1 MVNGRVNYLQTQKW
15 LKTEISLRFPR
26 LTNVGKVVL
35 TIPHSNA
42 EEERLFSMVRK
53 NKTAFRPNLDPAGTL
68 SSILSIKLAAK
79 EPAHCFE
86 PSSEVL
92 KNAKAATWE
101 FNKAH
106 SRK

>member
-1 MVNGRVNYLQTQKW
+1 M
-15 LKTEISLRFPR
+15 
-26 LTNVGKVVL
+26 VL

-92 KNAKAATWE
+92 KNAKAATCE
-101 FNKAH
+101 FNKRIH
-106 SRK
+106 GNRLIIMLLLLYNSCVVLYLIV

>member
-1 MVNGRVNYLQTQKW
+1 MDVLWHHLSSLRYADN
-15 LKTEISLRFPR
+15 SLRFPR
-26 LTNVGKVVL
+26 LTRVGKVVL

-53 NKTAFRPNLDPAGTL
+53 SKTAFRPNLDLKGIL
-68 SSILSIKLAAK
+68 SSILSIKLAARV
-79 EPAHCFE
+79 PAHCFE
-86 PSSEVL
+86 PTSEVL

-101 FNKAH
+101 YNKAY